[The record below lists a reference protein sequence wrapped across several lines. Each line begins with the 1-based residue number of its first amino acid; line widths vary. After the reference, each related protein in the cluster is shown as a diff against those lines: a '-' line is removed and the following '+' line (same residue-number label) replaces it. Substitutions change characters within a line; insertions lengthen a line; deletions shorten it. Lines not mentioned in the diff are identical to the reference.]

1 MSRLQATAIAHSNIA
16 FVKYWGNRDAQL
28 RLPYNDSLSM
38 NLSAASTT
46 TTVSFSEDLS
56 TDRLT
61 IDGEKHIGPA
71 LERVSRQLDLIRL
84 RAGIRLK
91 AAVQSRNS
99 FPMGTGIASSASG
112 FAALTMAAAQ
122 AAGLRLTE
130 AELSALARRG
140 SGSASRSIPGG
151 YVLWHAGS
159 GDRDSFA
166 ETVFPAEH
174 WDLRDLVAIVSRRH
188 KGLGSSDGHA
198 AAEGSPLFAGR
209 LAAMPETMGSLRGA
223 LASRDLPRFGA
234 ALEAEALSLH
244 AIAMT
249 GRPSAL
255 YWSPGTVALLQ
266 QAQAWRAE
274 GLPVW
279 FTLDAGPNVHLICE
293 GKDAPALEAAL
304 RSLDYVEGILANRVA
319 GPAHLA
325 PTLLPA

>member
-1 MSRLQATAIAHSNIA
+1 MSRQQATAIAHSNIA
-16 FVKYWGNRDAQL
+16 FVKYWGNRDQQL

-38 NLSAASTT
+38 NLSAATTT
-46 TTVSFSEDLS
+46 TTVSFAEDLN

-71 LERVSRQLDLIRL
+71 LDRVSRHLDLIRL
-84 RAGIRLK
+84 RAGIRLR
-91 AAVQSRNS
+91 ASVQSRNS

-140 SGSASRSIPGG
+140 SGSAARSIPGG

-159 GDRDSFA
+159 GDRDSYA
-166 ETVFPAEH
+166 ESVFPPEH
-174 WDLRDLVAIVSRRH
+174 WDLRDIVAIVSRRH
-188 KGLGSSDGHA
+188 KGLGSSDGHG

-209 LAAMPETMGSLRGA
+209 LAAMAETMSSLRGA

-234 ALEAEALSLH
+234 ILEAEALSLH
-244 AIAMT
+244 AVAMT
-249 GRPSAL
+249 GRPAAL
-255 YWSPGTVALLQ
+255 YWSPATVALMQ
-266 QAQAWRAE
+266 QAHAWRAE

-293 GKDAPALEAAL
+293 GKDATALESAL
-304 RSLDYVEGILANRVA
+304 RNLDYVEAILANRVA
-319 GPAHLA
+319 GAAHLA
-325 PTLLPA
+325 PTLLTA